1 LPLFPNIFN
10 PNAKVL
16 NIFQNKEFYGQ
27 DLPISCFFCTFKR
40 KNMALFKEYKNHPEV
55 VVQTAPKLG
64 LNFTYGLNSE
74 TNKFDLKK

>member
-1 LPLFPNIFN
+1 
-10 PNAKVL
+10 
-16 NIFQNKEFYGQ
+16 
-27 DLPISCFFCTFKR
+27 
-40 KNMALFKEYKNHPEV
+40 MALFKEYKDHPEV